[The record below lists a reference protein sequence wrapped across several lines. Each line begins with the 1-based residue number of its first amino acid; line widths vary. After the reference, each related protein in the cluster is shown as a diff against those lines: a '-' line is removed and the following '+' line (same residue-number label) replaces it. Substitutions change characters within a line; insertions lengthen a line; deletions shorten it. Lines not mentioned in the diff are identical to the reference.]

1 MLADAAAGKTAIVE
15 YIVLLVNNHMSES
28 RPESYWPHLYW
39 LTVLEEQKLYPGR
52 GKAGDQQVGY
62 QPENQRA
69 GAGDR

>member
-1 MLADAAAGKTAIVE
+1 MPPRAKTAIVE
-15 YIVLLVNNHMSES
+15 YIVFTGEQSHERESSGELLA
-28 RPESYWPHLYW
+28 HLYW
-39 LTVLEEQKLYPGR
+39 LTVLEEQKSYTRR